1 LRAFLDDPPVTEA
14 IDAVFGPGGPPSRRS
29 CLSVPGSSERKLA
42 GAAAGLGADE
52 VVIDLEDAVTASAK
66 EDARSA
72 TLAALAAWGGGVV
85 SVRVNAAR
93 SAWCHL
99 DVAALAGLTDEPVSI
114 VVPKVESVGDLAFFD
129 RLLDG
134 VEVASGRRQPLRLQ
148 ALIETAAGL
157 ERVSEIAGASRRLDA
172 LILGYADLA
181 VSLGRAPGAAGDVE
195 TWRWA
200 QEAVL
205 VAARA
210 HGLQAIDGPYLGVEV
225 DEGFR
230 TAAVRARDLGFDGKW
245 AIHPAQVDLLNE
257 LFTPTVEEVERARAI
272 VAALDRAERET
283 GQGAVALDGEMLD
296 EAVRLA
302 ALRVLARAPAEG
314 AAG

>member
-1 LRAFLDDPPVTEA
+1 MTAVIDSAREPGEPPA
-14 IDAVFGPGGPPSRRS
+14 RRS

-42 GAAAGLGADE
+42 RTAAGLGADE
-52 VVIDLEDAVTASAK
+52 IVIDLEDAVAASAK
-66 EDARSA
+66 EDARAA
-72 TLAALAAWGGGVV
+72 TVAVLAAWSGGVV

-93 SAWCHL
+93 SPWCHL
-99 DVAALAGLTDEPVSI
+99 DVVALAGLADVPVSI
-114 VVPKVESVGDLAFFD
+114 VVPKVEGAGDLAFFD

-134 VEVASGRRQPLRLQ
+134 AEAAGGRRRSVRLQ

-157 ERVSEIAGASRRLDA
+157 ERLSEIAGASQRLDA

-181 VSLGRAPGAAGDVE
+181 ASLGRAPRAAGDVE
-195 TWRWA
+195 VWRPA

-225 DEGFR
+225 DESFR
-230 TAAVRARDLGFDGKW
+230 AAAVRARDLGFDGKW
-245 AIHPAQVDLLNE
+245 AIHPAQVAPLNE

-283 GQGAVALDGEMLD
+283 GQGAVALDGQMLD
-296 EAVRLA
+296 EAIRAA
-302 ALRVLARAPAEG
+302 ALRILARAPGPG
-314 AAG
+314 AVG

>member
-1 LRAFLDDPPVTEA
+1 
-14 IDAVFGPGGPPSRRS
+14 
-29 CLSVPGSSERKLA
+29 LSVPGSSERKLA
-42 GAAAGLGADE
+42 GAAAGLEADE
-52 VVIDLEDAVTASAK
+52 IVIDLEDAVAASAK
-66 EDARSA
+66 EDARKA
-72 TLAALAAWGGGVV
+72 TVAALSAWGGGVV

-93 SAWCHL
+93 SPWCHL
-99 DVAALAGLTDEPVSI
+99 DVAALAGLGDVPVSI
-114 VVPKVESVGDLAFFD
+114 VVPKVEDGGDLAFFD

-134 VEVASGRRQPLRLQ
+134 AEAAGGRRRPLRLQ

-181 VSLGRAPGAAGDVE
+181 ASLGRAPGGAGDLE

-230 TAAVRARDLGFDGKW
+230 AAAGRARDLGFDGKW
-245 AIHPAQVDLLNE
+245 AIHPAQVAALNE
-257 LFTPTVEEVERARAI
+257 LFTPTLREVDRARAI

-283 GQGAVALDGEMLD
+283 GQGAVALNGEMLD
-296 EAVRLA
+296 EAVRAA
-302 ALRVLARAPAEG
+302 ALRILARAHPPG
-314 AAG
+314 AAR